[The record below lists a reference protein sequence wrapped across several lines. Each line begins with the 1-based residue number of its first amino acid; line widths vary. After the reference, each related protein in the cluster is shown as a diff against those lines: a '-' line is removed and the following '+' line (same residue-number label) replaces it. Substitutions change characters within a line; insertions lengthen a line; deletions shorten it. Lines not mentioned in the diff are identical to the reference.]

1 MATITQSLLPNH
13 VFGIQSSLRDG
24 LHFVDDTTVVYTA
37 GHCVVW
43 WSMDQKNQKVA
54 VGSADTEALT
64 AIAVSHNRK
73 YVAVAESQM
82 PERPVVTEPKK
93 ELSDLTKAIDP
104 SKAAPTLEIKGP
116 VITLFDSQTAKKK
129 KVLMGGEVGSRS
141 YISLAFTLDNK
152 SLAAQGGPPE
162 WNLMLWSLDKS
173 KLISSIKVSSER
185 EVYQVGYAS
194 SATRETSFDTLLKHF
209 VHMI

>member
-1 MATITQSLLPNH
+1 M
-13 VFGIQSSLRDG
+13 LRDG
-24 LHFVDDTTVVYTA
+24 LHFVDDTTVVYCA

-82 PERPVVTEPKK
+82 PERPVILEPKK
-93 ELSDLTKAIDP
+93 ENVSELIKAMDAP
-104 SKAAPTLEIKGP
+104 KAAPTLEIKGP

-141 YISLAFTLDNK
+141 YVSLAFTGDNR

-173 KLISSIKVSSER
+173 KLISSIKVSTER
-185 EVYQVGYAS
+185 EVLQVECA
-194 SATRETSFDTLLKHF
+194 H
-209 VHMI
+209 